1 MGVFVI
7 AAYRPKKGKERL
19 LRDVLKDHLPI
30 LRKERLLT
38 DRPPYLMRAADGT
51 FVEVFES
58 KSPPRPRRPMA
69 IPRSNRCGPDL
80 RKRAPTS
87 RSSI

>member
-30 LRKERLLT
+30 LRKEHSSRT
-38 DRPPYLMRAADGT
+38 A
-51 FVEVFES
+51 
-58 KSPPRPRRPMA
+58 
-69 IPRSNRCGPDL
+69 L
-80 RKRAPTS
+80 R
-87 RSSI
+87 I